1 MQRQGA
7 EPCLHSGPADECS
20 RAGAVPQPADAGRVE
35 IWDCPFTTYRVPAD
49 TNWALAYYK
58 LCAMAWVLE
67 TATLPARR
75 CSTSTP
81 SPSARWTICGGKCD
95 EAVLLYQ
102 VPHAASQ
109 TMTAAISRC
118 FDAVEPDGAPHA
130 LTHFWRRAG
139 RGQQARLTDFYVAVP

>member
-1 MQRQGA
+1 MALCSAKAQNPACTVALLTNAPVPEPFRSQLTQGA
-7 EPCLHSGPADECS
+7 SRSGTARLPPTA
-20 RAGAVPQPADAGRVE
+20 
-35 IWDCPFTTYRVPAD
+35 CPPD

-58 LCAMAWVLE
+58 LCAMAVGAGKPQL
-67 TATLPARR
+67 ARAAMLDLDTFTQR
-75 CSTSTP
+75 P
-81 SPSARWTICGGKCD
+81 LDDLWRECD

-130 LTHFWRRAG
+130 LTHFGGELVAGSRRG
-139 RGQQARLTDFYVAVP
+139 